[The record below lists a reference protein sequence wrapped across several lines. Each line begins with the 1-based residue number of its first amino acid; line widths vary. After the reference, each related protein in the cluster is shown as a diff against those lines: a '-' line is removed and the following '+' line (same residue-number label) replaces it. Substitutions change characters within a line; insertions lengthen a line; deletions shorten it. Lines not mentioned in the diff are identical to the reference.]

1 MRFAIKVKLPAIIV
15 GLALVSAA
23 TMGFIGWS
31 GARSAL
37 SDAAETRL
45 MLAADA
51 RKDLLEATARRVSL
65 SFVNLAEDKQV
76 VASIKDLDK
85 SLNSAKEQEKNK
97 AYFSGSAE
105 EVAEKD
111 GADSDTMYGYRHA
124 KIHPALLEATRRGGF
139 ADILLLSPTG
149 QVIYSVKKG
158 ADFTLPQDNPDVTG
172 SGLGRVYQKMTA
184 NPGALAFEDFS
195 HYSLAEGTESA
206 FIGQGLQRHSNA
218 AMNAAQ
224 TVELA
229 GFLVIRLEPS
239 IFNSVLTDRKNLG
252 ETGETVAAGPNGI
265 LRTASPGGEA
275 KAGDPVTALGFPGL
289 PAPGEKVSYSRN
301 GVPFLSITTP
311 VDLFDTSW
319 VLLAS
324 QSKKEA
330 LQAVNDISNT
340 MLMAAAGLL
349 IGTVLIGLFAASGIT
364 RPLASL
370 TKTLQ
375 VMASGESD
383 VPIAGASRNDEI
395 GDIAQA
401 VVGIREM
408 TEADALKR
416 QEEEAREHQRQEEER
431 REMTSQLARDFE
443 SKVGSVVETFVEAA
457 AALEKSAEEMAVIA
471 EQSSDRSNAV
481 AEASD
486 QASGNVRSVAAAS
499 DQLFSSIREVSQ
511 LIQRSGQIAKDADEH
526 AASTNTIVESL
537 AGTASQIG
545 TVVDIIQS
553 IAEQTNLLALNATI
567 EAARAGEM
575 GKGFA
580 VVAGEVKSL
589 ASQTAKAT
597 EEIAGQISDM
607 RGATQ
612 NAVDAIRQIR
622 AVVGEIGNAVG
633 SVAAA
638 VEEQAAATSEIARS
652 AQSASEGTS
661 SVSANIG
668 DVRNSV
674 ARTDSAAGTVAEQAR
689 KLGLEASGL
698 RNSMSSFIKQILAA

>member
-31 GARSAL
+31 GARTAL

-51 RKDLLEATARRVSL
+51 RKDLLEASARRISL
-65 SFVNLAEDKQV
+65 SFVNLAEDKLV
-76 VASIKDLDK
+76 IASIKDLDK
-85 SLNSAKEQEKNK
+85 SINTAKEQEKNL
-97 AYFSGSAE
+97 AYFSGAAE
-105 EVAEKD
+105 EVLEKD

-124 KIHPALLEATRRGGF
+124 KVHPALLEATRRGGF

-149 QVIYSVKKG
+149 QVVYSVTKG
-158 ADFTLPQDNPDVTG
+158 ADFSLSQDNSDVAA
-172 SGLGRVYQKMTA
+172 SGLGKIYQKMTA
-184 NPGALAFEDFS
+184 NPGTLAFEDFD
-195 HYSLAEGTESA
+195 HYSLAGGSESA
-206 FIGQGLQRHSNA
+206 FLGQALQRNSNG

-229 GFLVIRLEPS
+229 GFLVIRLSPS
-239 IFNSVLTDRKNLG
+239 VFNAVLSDRKNLG
-252 ETGETVAAGPNGI
+252 ETGETIAAGMDGL
-265 LRTASPGGEA
+265 LRTATPGGEA
-275 KAGDPVTALGFPGL
+275 VAGDPVAKLGFQSL
-289 PAPGEKVSYSRN
+289 PSAGEEVLYMRN
-301 GVPFLSITTP
+301 GVPYLSTTSS
-311 VDLFDTSW
+311 VDIFDSSW
-319 VLLAS
+319 LLIAS

-330 LQAVNDISNT
+330 LQAVNDISDT
-340 MLMAAAGLL
+340 MLMAAVGLL
-349 IGTVLIGLFAASGIT
+349 IGTVLIGLFAARGIT
-364 RPLASL
+364 KPLASL

-383 VPIAGASRNDEI
+383 VPIAGANRNDEV

-416 QEEEAREHQRQEEER
+416 REAEAQEHQRQEEER

-511 LIQRSGQIAKDADEH
+511 LIQRSGDIAKDADEH
-526 AASTNTIVESL
+526 AASTNNIVESL
-537 AGTASQIG
+537 AGTAAQIG

-612 NAVDAIRQIR
+612 NAVDAIRKIR

-638 VEEQAAATSEIARS
+638 VEEQSAATSEIARS

-674 ARTDSAAGTVAEQAR
+674 ERTDSAAGSVAEQAR
-689 KLGLEASGL
+689 KLGQEASGL
-698 RNSMSSFIKQILAA
+698 RDSMSSFIKQILAA